1 FTSLGT
7 PYVVATANGPRAYI
21 NRFGAENLQTFDSIR
36 SEPARQQT
44 WAVTPRIDF
53 EQARLH
59 LSLQGTVSRA
69 TVLANQ
75 IEIDLI
81 QNPARNL

>member
-1 FTSLGT
+1 LLYIDTTAGNGTTSGLNAASAVAHFTSLGT

-59 LSLQGTVSRA
+59 LSL
-69 TVLANQ
+69 
-75 IEIDLI
+75 
-81 QNPARNL
+81 